1 MVDDMSFSP
10 FDAPVK
16 EPNTAK
22 TSDGIKIEQISDAEL
37 GGKPGGEVPKP
48 KGDSPNDVPEFK
60 IPNFDDV
67 PEGNFGSPSTQNPF
81 SDDPMMGGGGNGGGG
96 SSSTSSAEIPDGFAK
111 EFSEYTAKWLVDI
124 FFRLLITAV
133 KQYAK
138 IDKSEILN
146 AVNQGLID
154 ARFVKFIDDANENVD
169 KNIKV
174 TDDEKAFVIE
184 PLKYFI
190 QVKKVQ
196 LKPEWMFVTSLLM
209 VSGNLVIQAIDLKKQ
224 NKQLIDQIINESQK
238 IREEKAEG
246 VSFAKKQSGSKSKK
260 EPEVAQD
267 VEFFTSS
274 KMDTYDI
281 VDDFKKNK
289 EDDEIYTPDSID
301 EVPGDN

>member
-16 EPNTAK
+16 ETNTNK
-22 TSDGIKIEQISDAEL
+22 TTDGIKIEQITDAEL
-37 GGKPGGEVPKP
+37 GGRPGGDVPKP
-48 KGDSPNDVPEFK
+48 KDNPNDVPEFK

-67 PEGNFGSPSTQNPF
+67 PFSDLGGQGGGGNPF
-81 SDDPMMGGGGNGGGG
+81 SEQPSGMGGGGGGGQ
-96 SSSTSSAEIPDGFAK
+96 STSSAQIPDGFAK

-124 FFRLLITAV
+124 FFRLLITGV

-146 AVNQGLID
+146 AVNKGLID
-154 ARFVKFIDDANENVD
+154 SRFLKFVDEANDNVD
-169 KNIKV
+169 KNVKV

-190 QVKKVQ
+190 QVKKVE

-209 VSGNLVIQAIDLKKQ
+209 VSGNVVLQAIDLKKQ
-224 NKQLIDQIINESQK
+224 NKQLIDQIISESQK
-238 IREEKAEG
+238 IREDMSSG
-246 VSFAKKQSGSKSKK
+246 VSGARAKASSTKTKK
-260 EPEVAQD
+260 EEAPQD
-267 VEFFTSS
+267 VEYFTSS
-274 KMDTYDI
+274 KMDTFEI
-281 VDDFKKNK
+281 MDDFKKNK
-289 EDDEIYTPDSID
+289 EDEIYTPDNVE

>member
-16 EPNTAK
+16 ETNTNK

-37 GGKPGGEVPKP
+37 GGRPGGDIPKP
-48 KGDSPNDVPEFK
+48 KDNPNDVPEFK

-67 PEGNFGSPSTQNPF
+67 PFSDLGGQGGTGNPF
-81 SDDPMMGGGGNGGGG
+81 SEQPSGGNQ
-96 SSSTSSAEIPDGFAK
+96 SSGTTSAQVPDDFAK

-124 FFRLLITAV
+124 FFRLLITGV
-133 KQYAK
+133 RQYAK
-138 IDKSEILN
+138 IDKTEILN
-146 AVNQGLID
+146 AVNKGLID
-154 ARFVKFIDDANENVD
+154 SRFVKFVDEANDNVD

-190 QVKKVQ
+190 QVKKVE

-209 VSGNLVIQAIDLKKQ
+209 VSGNVVLQAVDLKKQ

-238 IREEKAEG
+238 IREDMNSG
-246 VSFAKKQSGSKSKK
+246 VNGARPKPNSTKTKK
-260 EPEVAQD
+260 EEEAPQD
-267 VEFFTSS
+267 VEYFTSS
-274 KMDTYDI
+274 KMDTFEI
-281 VDDFKKNK
+281 TDDFKKNK
-289 EDDEIYTPDSID
+289 EDEIYTPDNVE